1 MPVLEILK
9 TETRTFVKSVL
20 STCFDS
26 QKTKMDQAKANIT
39 PGRDRMNEFEWLN
52 CIWVDSSKIQNF
64 LSGAYELYIN
74 WFVRY

>member
-26 QKTKMDQAKANIT
+26 KKTKEDQAKAIT
-39 PGRDRMNEFEWLN
+39 PGRDRMKEFEWLN
-52 CIWVDSSKIQNF
+52 WN
-64 LSGAYELYIN
+64 
-74 WFVRY
+74 